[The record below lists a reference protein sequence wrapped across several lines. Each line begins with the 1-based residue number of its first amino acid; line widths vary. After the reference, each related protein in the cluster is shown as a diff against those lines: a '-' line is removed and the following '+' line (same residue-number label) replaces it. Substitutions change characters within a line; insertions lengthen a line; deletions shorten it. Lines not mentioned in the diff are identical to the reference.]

1 MLMWEKERNKKMTV
15 NYHDFAQWRVEL
27 KGVLNKNANIFFSS
41 IHHAHHTP
49 LWLKR
54 KEKGEKRRKGEGERI
69 RGEKKRKGEKGEGK
83 KGKGRRERRKKV
95 EGRKRRREEEEK
107 G

>member
-1 MLMWEKERNKKMTV
+1 MTGRKLEMEDKMLMWEKERNKKMTV

-54 KEKGEKRRKGEGERI
+54 KEKGEKRRKEKRK
-69 RGEKKRKGEKGEGK
+69 KKRRKDWK
-83 KGKGRRERRKKV
+83 KSGWRRQ
-95 EGRKRRREEEEK
+95 EGRLSGRP
-107 G
+107 